1 MSPRSTAQSAEMA
14 SRGTQTPHDISP
26 TPPNRPPGSREGSSA
41 RARESRVGPRLRAL
55 RTARNLTIEQVAA
68 AAGVTKGFVSRVE
81 RDQTSVSVAVLLRI
95 CQVLQTTIGE
105 LFEDPPN
112 AIVRSAE
119 APVIDVGRV
128 RHLVHTPTIVKNLR
142 VVKVVLSP
150 GADGAEA
157 YTASTGTEFIHVLR
171 GKLELELDGERHVL
185 HTGDSI
191 TFCGRTEHTY
201 RNASGRE
208 RCETLLVVA
217 PAG

>member
-1 MSPRSTAQSAEMA
+1 M
-14 SRGTQTPHDISP
+14 
-26 TPPNRPPGSREGSSA
+26 
-41 RARESRVGPRLRAL
+41 
-55 RTARNLTIEQVAA
+55 
-68 AAGVTKGFVSRVE
+68 E

-95 CQVLQTTIGE
+95 CQVLQTTIGA

-119 APVIDVGRV
+119 APVIDVGRI
-128 RHLVHTPTIVKNLR
+128 RHLVHTPTVVKNLR
-142 VVKVVLSP
+142 VVKIVLSP
-150 GADGAEA
+150 GADAGGEA
-157 YTASTGTEFIHVLR
+157 YTSSAGTEFIHVLH

-191 TFCGRTEHTY
+191 TFCGRTAHTY